1 MSPSLKVL
9 VICLKETGGELCLSF
24 YTFFMTNQFWM
35 LTVAPLNLG
44 VLLQGSSGPCQQLP
58 AEGVGGAWEEGESQG
73 GEGGSQTLTTS
84 HRRSH
89 RRSQR
94 RSQRKKPAVAGGQ
107 VGPCTCSQTIQT
119 TTYYLN
125 AFSNGS
131 SSTSTSSFSFT
142 FPQHHLTNT
151 SSPVRIQRSWP
162 WLGPHGTPRVPV
174 CPSANTWVL
183 LIRQWPP
190 GTQHL
195 ASRHQ

>member
-24 YTFFMTNQFWM
+24 YTFFMTNQFRM

-119 TTYYLN
+119 PTYYLN
-125 AFSNGS
+125 AFSNG
-131 SSTSTSSFSFT
+131 STSSFSFT
-142 FPQHHLTNT
+142 FPQHPLTNT

-174 CPSANTWVL
+174 CPSA
-183 LIRQWPP
+183 RQRPP